1 MARMPNLIFQEEI
14 MSKIGPH
21 FLSARQVLADV
32 VPIDT
37 PFSIQIEAS
46 QICNIKCSYCLHS
59 FTKQDKPALMT
70 FNMFA
75 ILCSLLRAFDKKIKQ
90 VNFSGWGDP
99 LVNKELPIMI
109 RHLKYCNVTE
119 SIAIIT
125 NGLLLQPDLSQKLVS
140 AGADHIRISLQGMT
154 KEKYWDVCGRAINFQ
169 TLVENIKDLY
179 EHKQGCQIYVKI
191 ADVALDE
198 GEEELFYETFDKI
211 SDRMFVE
218 KIRPM
223 FHESPQDDKMLSKY
237 GDEHAPVIACPQ
249 PFYMVAITATGDILP
264 CCNYV
269 NPTNMGNIFT
279 ASLTGAWSGG
289 ALQGLR
295 LMLLDKNR
303 KEQSAYPV
311 CRDCLMPDAII
322 TAGDCLDD
330 NVDEIR
336 KRLTGDLK

>member
-1 MARMPNLIFQEEI
+1 

-21 FLSARQVLADV
+21 FLRERKVLADV

-46 QICNIKCSYCLHS
+46 QVCNIKCSYCLHS
-59 FTKQDKPALMT
+59 FTKQDKPALMS

-90 VNFSGWGDP
+90 VNFSGWGEP
-99 LVNKELPIMI
+99 LVNKELYTMI

-154 KEKYWDVCGRAINFQ
+154 KEKYWDVCGRVINFQ
-169 TLVENIKDLY
+169 TLVENITDLY
-179 EHKQGCQIYVKI
+179 KHKQGCQIYVKI

-223 FHESPQDDKMLSKY
+223 FHENTQDEKMVSKY
-237 GDEHAPVIACPQ
+237 GDVHTPVIACPQ
-249 PFYMVAITATGDILP
+249 PFFMMSVTAKGDILP
-264 CCNYV
+264 CCSFY
-269 NPTNMGNIFT
+269 NPTNFGNLFSNEMRNIWESKKMRDFRI
-279 ASLTGAWSGG
+279 
-289 ALQGLR
+289 ALF
-295 LMLLDKNR
+295 DR
-303 KEQSAYPV
+303 KEQDAFPV
-311 CRDCLMPDAII
+311 CKDCLLPDAII
-322 TAGDCLDD
+322 TPGDELDHKRK
-330 NVDEIR
+330 EILE
-336 KRLTGDLK
+336 RL